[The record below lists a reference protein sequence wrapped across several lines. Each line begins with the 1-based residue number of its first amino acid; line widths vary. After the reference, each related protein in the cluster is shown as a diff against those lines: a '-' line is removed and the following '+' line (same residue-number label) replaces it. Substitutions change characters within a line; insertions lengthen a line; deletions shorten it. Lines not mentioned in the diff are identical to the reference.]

1 MGMPGSVMHELRE
14 LWLQRSRRD
23 EYLGSLFNAYL
34 AGGGVASGVR
44 RGDAYVDVG
53 TLHGYREAIML
64 LQQSDGHAQGAA
76 GSASEASAVPSVNT
90 SDSEL
95 TQ

>member
-1 MGMPGSVMHELRE
+1 MGMPGHVLHALRT

-34 AGGGVASGVR
+34 AQGGTACGVR
-44 RGDAYVDVG
+44 RGEAYVDVG

-64 LQQSDGHAQGAA
+64 LQQSGTRHGAA
-76 GSASEASAVPSVNT
+76 GSASEASAVLSVKS